1 MVEIKS
7 LKSKKKRTE
16 SSRRWLL
23 RQLNDPFVQKAVKDG
38 YRSRAAYKLMEIQ
51 EKYKFLKTGSVVV
64 DLGCTPGGW
73 LQISKKFVGG
83 TGKIIGLDINFMEPI
98 PGVDFIQAD
107 FLLDEGLM
115 KLQETLEG
123 RKCDVVLSD
132 MAAPSCGM
140 PKVDHLR
147 IMNLLEIAYDF
158 ALNHLSEGGCFVAKV
173 LKGGTEQELL
183 KEMKKKFVTVDHFK
197 PKSSRKDSAEQY
209 VVAMGLRKQ

>member
-38 YRSRAAYKLMEIQ
+38 YRSRAAYKLIEIQ
-51 EKYKFLKTGSVVV
+51 EKYKLLKPGSIVV

-73 LQISKKFVGG
+73 LQVCQKFLGSS
-83 TGKIIGLDINFMEPI
+83 GKLIGLDINFMEPI
-98 PGVDFIQAD
+98 PDVDFIQTD
-107 FLLDEGLM
+107 FLLDEGLL
-115 KLQETLEG
+115 KLQESLDG
-123 RKCDVVLSD
+123 NKCDVVLSD

-158 ALNHLSEGGCFVAKV
+158 ALNHLNEGGSFVAKV

-183 KEMKKKFVTVDHFK
+183 KEMKKMFKTVDHFK

-209 VVAMGLRKQ
+209 VVAIGLRKQ